1 MSFTANIKEEVTR
14 LEGNVLE
21 YLAELS
27 CIIRNNATIKEE
39 IIITVEN
46 NAVARRIF
54 KLIKSAR
61 VRIIF
66 RSECRIQ
73 LKEVI

>member
-46 NAVARRIF
+46 IAVAR
-54 KLIKSAR
+54 
-61 VRIIF
+61 IIF
-66 RSECRIQ
+66 
-73 LKEVI
+73 

>member
-27 CIIRNNATIKEE
+27 FE
-39 IIITVEN
+39 IT
-46 NAVARRIF
+46 
-54 KLIKSAR
+54 L
-61 VRIIF
+61 
-66 RSECRIQ
+66 Q
-73 LKEVI
+73 